1 MTQFLDRPSA
11 TLMPIGRY
19 EWERL
24 VRRIVMPER
33 HKLVALLLSTWADP
47 DGSRVRPGMPLLA
60 AARGKSERSTSNI
73 VRSLA
78 HYWGLIE
85 QVSRGG
91 GRGGRGKT
99 AEWRLTMPTDL
110 LDRHVLLGPDGLPD
124 SSEPQASGHSEVS
137 SEVLASGQSEPDDVS
152 PEPQASGHCGQLLS
166 TGGDNSFSSE
176 PQASTQSNGHRTI
189 HRKPGVPMKTS
200 FTGSSQ
206 RLIGSSALPTT
217 THVTNHQ
224 QTTTPPELPTQPSP
238 ERDEPVDNPERSP
251 PGLTLDELLPLA
263 HPPKPPPGPKCGHG
277 LAAGTTPDGQ
287 PRCPLCRRQ
296 PPQEPT

>member
-1 MTQFLDRPSA
+1 MIQTLDRPRDA
-11 TLMPIGRY
+11 VLMPIGRY

-24 VRRIVMPER
+24 VRRLVMPEV
-33 HKLVALLLSTWADP
+33 HKLVALLMSTWADP
-47 DGSRVRPGMPLLA
+47 DGTRVRPGMPLLA

-78 HYWGLIE
+78 NHWGLIE

-99 AEWRLTMPTDL
+99 AEWRLTIPTDL

-124 SSEPQASGHSEVS
+124 SPEPQASGHSEVS
-137 SEVLASGQSEPDDVS
+137 SEVLASGQSEPDDESSEAQRSDGTDAHPVDNSDS
-152 PEPQASGHCGQLLS
+152 PEV
-166 TGGDNSFSSE
+166 
-176 PQASTQSNGHRTI
+176 QASTQSNGHAPIDRQN
-189 HRKPGVPMKTS
+189 GAVPKRL
-200 FTGSSQ
+200 TGSFQ
-206 RLIGSSALPTT
+206 RLTGSSALPTT

-224 QTTTPPELPTQPSP
+224 TRPTSSGLPTQPQQ
-238 ERDEPVDNPERSP
+238 RDEPVDNPERSP
-251 PGLTLDELLPLA
+251 PGLTLDELLPLT

-296 PPQEPT
+296 PREPT